1 MEPHSVSER
10 MHFWLRVAALAAILA
25 AEFGPK
31 LWSSAQSAP
40 TRGGPRETAVAVEHL
55 AHDPAV
61 RR

>member
-1 MEPHSVSER
+1 